1 VLERLGPHQPGV
13 KLTGSAGCTDVS
25 DDGTLGYNY
34 GRYESRRPGPDRGEV
49 GRGGFF
55 LTIWKRQPDGSWR
68 YVLDTGAPDPATA
81 PPSAPTAALAT
92 PAPAPAPSRRPP
104 PAL

>member
-1 VLERLGPHQPGV
+1 MLERLGPRQPGV
-13 KLTGSAGCTDVS
+13 KLTGSAGRTDVS
-25 DDGTLGYNY
+25 DDGTLGYTY
-34 GRYESRRPGPDRGEV
+34 GRDKSRRPGPEGGEV

-55 LTIWKRQPDGSWR
+55 LTIWKRQPDGPWR

-81 PPSAPTAALAT
+81 PPSAPTTALST
-92 PAPAPAPSRRPP
+92 PAPAPAPSPRPP